1 MIRKAVTV
9 VRHLVLTQSV
19 QSPSVSQEVQH
30 CIEKRASLPLTGTL
44 SHFLL
49 NHLSSHDQ
57 IFKVLHYFDIVPK
70 TVTLVVFCFLVFR
83 QRDMSNEIDT
93 DSRKL
98 INNNQ

>member
-57 IFKVLHYFDIVPK
+57 IFKVAKNNDFGHLLFSSVQAA
-70 TVTLVVFCFLVFR
+70 VTC
-83 QRDMSNEIDT
+83 QT
-93 DSRKL
+93 KL
-98 INNNQ
+98 ILTRGN

>member
-19 QSPSVSQEVQH
+19 QSPSVSQEVALYQ
-30 CIEKRASLPLTGTL
+30 KRASLPLTGTL

-49 NHLSSHDQ
+49 NHLSSHQ
-57 IFKVLHYFDIVPK
+57 TRFKVLHCAKKIFQLLFHCP
-70 TVTLVVFCFLVFR
+70 VFR

-93 DSRKL
+93 DEE
-98 INNNQ
+98 INQQQ

>member
-57 IFKVLHYFDIVPK
+57 IFKVIVPK
-70 TVTLVVFCFLVFR
+70 TVILVVFCFLVFR
-83 QRDMSNEIDT
+83 QP
-93 DSRKL
+93 
-98 INNNQ
+98 